1 MKFVNDWALAL
12 RLARRFARRTL
23 GKTLLIAALVGLPVL
38 LGSWFS
44 VAQRGLNPVGEVYA
58 QRAMGSADA
67 QLTAQSGRTDVRR
80 ALPAGSHIARA
91 VMSTGNIDLRG
102 VGADLTVNVYAGDMA
117 DALNQGTYRMDE
129 GRMPAKPD
137 EVALSPALADHLGL
151 KVGGTLTTAAG
162 AKYRIVG
169 LARTV
174 TLSTGRD
181 VFATTALA
189 DPDAQA
195 EYLLDLPDG
204 TDTAALAA
212 KLKPQELFLT
222 TRAELVDPVGVP
234 RGPVGADAARILI
247 AGFGVL
253 ELVLLAGTA
262 FAVVARRQVR
272 ELGLVTAA
280 GGTAADV
287 RRVVL
292 AQGLFAGLLGA
303 GVGLVVGV
311 SVALIGKSW
320 WESATGI
327 LITQWQIPWLQL
339 AGVVAVGLVAGV
351 ASALVPAI
359 GAGRRPPL
367 AALAGRFA
375 AVTGRARLRLLALVL
390 VVAGLALSVIGNIR
404 LGVALD
410 AARAARLAT
419 DPGEVSRVAS
429 ASPTWPVTLVVA
441 GITLVVAGLVW
452 MLPALV
458 GRVAGLVRGLPLGAR
473 MALRDASRHR
483 HRTGPVTAAIMI
495 AVAGTTALG
504 FAIVNQSAAKE
515 QNYRP
520 VGLPG
525 EAVLQ
530 YYLGDARYST
540 ELVDRVQSLLPVE
553 HRYQQGG
560 VTRYGTKETDGYVPS
575 VSVSPTDD
583 ALKAVDPAYVARYG
597 DWGRKAAAALR
608 DGRVVVSPTT
618 PVRDGKVRLSSGDR
632 SSRSAV
638 EYPGAVVGSPPKV
651 AWLEHAALISTDAAK
666 RMGTADV
673 DETHFILR
681 RPPTDQE
688 LAAVAQLLGHEDVLK
703 IERGYQSPV
712 RNASIG
718 LLVLGATAT
727 LLGVAMSVSL
737 SMSEGRADFSTLAAV
752 GAPPRLRRGLAAAQ
766 GWFLGQLGCVLGVA
780 VGALYGF
787 TAHTVV
793 GSPHVVVPWAV
804 IAGVAVAV
812 PLFAAVVPYV
822 LTRSKLEMVRRV
834 D

>member
-1 MKFVNDWALAL
+1 MKFVNDWVLAL

-23 GKTLLIAALVGLPVL
+23 GKTLLIAAIVGLPVL

-44 VAQRGLNPVGEVYA
+44 VVQRGVNPTGEVYA
-58 QRAMGSADA
+58 RTVMGSADA
-67 QLTAQSGRTDVRR
+67 QLTAPSGRTDVRR
-80 ALPAGSHIARA
+80 ALPAGSHVARA
-91 VMSTGNIDLRG
+91 VMSTGSIELRG
-102 VGADLTVNVYAGDMA
+102 SGADLTANLYAGDLT
-117 DALNQGTYRMDE
+117 DPINNGTYRMDE
-129 GRMPAKPD
+129 GRMPTKPD
-137 EVALSPALADHLGL
+137 EVALSPSLADHLGL
-151 KVGGTLTTAAG
+151 HVGGTLTTAAG
-162 AKYRIVG
+162 TKYRIVG
-169 LARTV
+169 MARTI
-174 TLSTGRD
+174 TLSTSRD
-181 VFATTALA
+181 VFTTTALA
-189 DPDAQA
+189 DPEAQA
-195 EYLLDLPDG
+195 EYRLDLPNG
-204 TDTAALAA
+204 TDLAALAT

-222 TRAELVDPVGVP
+222 TRAELVDPDIP
-234 RGPVGADAARILI
+234 RGPVGADAARILMI
-247 AGFGVL
+247 GFGVL

-262 FAVVARRQVR
+262 FAVIARRQTR

-292 AQGLFAGLLGA
+292 AQGLFAGLVGA

-311 SVALIGKSW
+311 SVALVGKSW
-320 WESATGI
+320 WESASAT
-327 LITQWQIPWLQL
+327 LITQWQIPWVRL
-339 AGVVAVGLVAGV
+339 VVVVTVGLVAGV
-351 ASALVPAI
+351 AAALVPAI
-359 GAGRRPPL
+359 GAGRRPPM

-375 AVTGRARLRLLALVL
+375 GVTGSARLRLLAFVLVL
-390 VVAGLALSVIGNIR
+390 AGVVLSVIGNIR
-404 LGVALD
+404 LGAALD
-410 AARAARLAT
+410 AARVARLAS

-458 GRVAGLVRGLPLGAR
+458 GRVAGLVRGMPLGVR
-473 MALRDASRHR
+473 MAMRDASRHR

-530 YYLGDARYST
+530 FYLGDVRYSP
-540 ELVDRVQSLLPVE
+540 ELVDQVQSLLPVE
-553 HRYQQGG
+553 HRYQQGL
-560 VTRYGTKETDGYVPS
+560 VTLYGTKETNGYVPT
-575 VSVSPTDD
+575 VSVSPTGDS
-583 ALKAVDPAYVARYG
+583 LKAVDPAYVARFG

-608 DGRVVVSPTT
+608 QGQVVVPPTT
-618 PVRDGKVRLSSGDR
+618 PVRDGKVQLSRGDPSGR
-632 SSRSAV
+632 STFA
-638 EYPGAVVGSPPKV
+638 YPGAVVGAPPKISF
-651 AWLEHAALISTDAAK
+651 LEHAALISADAAK
-666 RMGTADV
+666 RLGTADV
-673 DETHFILR
+673 DETHFILS
-681 RPPTDQE
+681 RPPTDQQ
-688 LAAVAQLLGHEDVLK
+688 LAAVAKLLGHEDELK
-703 IERGYQSPV
+703 VERGYQSPV

-718 LLVLGATAT
+718 LLALGATAT

-737 SMSEGRADFSTLAAV
+737 SMSEGRADFATLAAV

-804 IAGVAVAV
+804 IAGIAVAV
-812 PLFAAVVPYV
+812 PLFAALVPYV